1 MKATH
6 NLKPIYD
13 NSSKVL
19 ILGSFPSVKSREVC
33 SYYAHPK
40 NRFWKIL
47 SILYEEEIDD
57 KEKFLLKHHIALW
70 DVIASCEIVG
80 SSDASIKNVKVNDIK
95 KIIKAS
101 KIEKVFT
108 TGKKAYDL
116 YNKYLRKELGMEAIY
131 LPSPSPAN
139 AAMSLDKLVLE
150 YKKIKY

>member
-1 MKATH
+1 MKVTH

-19 ILGSFPSVKSREVC
+19 ILGSFPSVKSREIC
-33 SYYAHPK
+33 SYYAHPQ

-57 KEKFLLKHHIALW
+57 KEAFLLRHHIALW
-70 DVIASCEIVG
+70 DVIASCDIIG
-80 SSDASIKNVKVNDIK
+80 SSDTSIKNVKVNDISIILKKAPIK
-95 KIIKAS
+95 KI
-101 KIEKVFT
+101 FT

-116 YNKYLRKELGMEAIY
+116 YNKYLRKELGIEAIY

-139 AAMSLDKLVLE
+139 AVMSLNELVSE